1 MHSKKGEKP
10 EFVHGKKGEKPEFV
24 HDKKVGTGIYV
35 QWKESLHS
43 SRKEKRRL
51 QYYLQRV

>member
-1 MHSKKGEKP
+1 
-10 EFVHGKKGEKPEFV
+10 
-24 HDKKVGTGIYV
+24 V

-51 QYYLQRV
+51 QYYLQRVWSNFESSDTNFVCKLLDYLNVL